1 MQRRVTENFTRRG
14 ESFGG
19 ETACFRM
26 RTKWNTRWRA
36 RLPAKPRHAF
46 NKFVYPA
53 QPGSNR
59 PGLGSSATSYLSTMA
74 RSIKRETFPFKRSF
88 SIIKCFP
95 SPPKSTSRKLH
106 ASILSSSFF
115 FVFQLVEPG
124 RRENLLPYP
133 TVTPFFSPLCATSA
147 FLMPP
152 TYHQRTVA
160 QRSHRNLFAS
170 GYTTPHRGQQSSGP
184 SWKIDQ
190 KRSDRARALFS
201 SRSNISAAPP
211 LGSLCSIHKACFNPL
226 FSRHVSFPPVPFIS
240 RRCLSLVTENVAN
253 EFKRNSRRGPQTTSL
268 PPEILDDIGHRE
280 SSWWIKESS
289 MAWKRN
295 PLRPLSCPV
304 YFVRLVGSRG

>member
-1 MQRRVTENFTRRG
+1 
-14 ESFGG
+14 
-19 ETACFRM
+19 M

-190 KRSDRARALFS
+190 KRSDRARARFFLRDPTS
-201 SRSNISAAPP
+201 P
-211 LGSLCSIHKACFNPL
+211 L
-226 FSRHVSFPPVPFIS
+226 
-240 RRCLSLVTENVAN
+240 
-253 EFKRNSRRGPQTTSL
+253 
-268 PPEILDDIGHRE
+268 
-280 SSWWIKESS
+280 
-289 MAWKRN
+289 
-295 PLRPLSCPV
+295 LRPLVP
-304 YFVRLVGSRG
+304 FVPSTRPASTPFFRGTFLFRQFLLYPEDVSPSLPRMSPTSSSGILEEGRKRRHFHPRYSTISDIENHRDGSRNRLWLGNATLSDLYRAPYISYVLSVHGVR